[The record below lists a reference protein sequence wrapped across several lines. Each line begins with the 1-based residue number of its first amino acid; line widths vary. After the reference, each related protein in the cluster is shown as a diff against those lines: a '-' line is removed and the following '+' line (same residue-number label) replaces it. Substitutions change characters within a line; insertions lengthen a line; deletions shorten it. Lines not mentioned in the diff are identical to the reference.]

1 MSTSAYEFLC
11 KFVGKAVQICPSLIT
26 TLILPPSLEPSTIV
40 VRPTVVDFDAGSVA
54 TSEIAFM
61 ILSLLQPAG
70 NSVFPGTAGGEPF
83 HTAQTNAV
91 EFSGAPSFAPLF
103 HAKGGGLESPR
114 SDNAAKY
121 NPSFLSLTVVSI
133 STNIQRPT
141 NVLA

>member
-26 TLILPPSLEPSTIV
+26 TLILTPSLEPSTIV

-70 NSVFPGTAGGEPF
+70 NPIFPGTAGGAPL
-83 HTAQTNAV
+83 HPPPTHAL
-91 EFSGAPSFAPLF
+91 EFSRAPSFPPF
-103 HAKGGGLESPR
+103 
-114 SDNAAKY
+114 
-121 NPSFLSLTVVSI
+121 
-133 STNIQRPT
+133 
-141 NVLA
+141 